1 MNVLGKFSHSILL
14 MNVTEDVLIP
24 PCITLSNNV
33 QLYLLEFAETHIPWV
48 GDAIQPSHPLLP
60 SSPPAL
66 NLCQHQGHF

>member
-66 NLCQHQGHF
+66 KLSQHQGLF

>member
-33 QLYLLEFAETHIPWV
+33 QLYLLEFAETHVPWV

-66 NLCQHQGHF
+66 KLSQHQGLF